1 LDATQ
6 LPKGQQSVKQESKQ
20 DIILRLTEGLN
31 AQQRSVPQLPAQ
43 ARARKIK
50 VLGAKT
56 DPRHPFAGY
65 MVGADESVAENLEEA
80 VGGNYLYHATGGLKD
95 ILSTGQINAARGP
108 QQVTNAQTKFP
119 TVCATRDWNYAVGG
133 KGITTL
139 GVERDAII
147 VLDRNAVESNFK
159 TLGTSQSREQRG
171 LSSPR
176 SDDMRAGKA
185 ARDLDVNKDN
195 ILNKKDA
202 DEWWAQHQAGK
213 DIFGQG
219 FAPRFSKLGD
229 LRTNIDQK
237 IAQAADQFYTPKRGG
252 EFEEAVV
259 VPKGGMPIKGTMV
272 GFYIPPASPLM
283 KDPAVMNDPRRLDL
297 EKGGT
302 GRFVKAAQQ
311 QAVAEVDFNPGRR
324 GFLKK
329 AGAVAATAAVPTGLA
344 GAAAKAMAPAASWAS
359 TLSAPLAG
367 LTAVDLDDII
377 NLLMSSKPES
387 MISGKDPYDLDIM
400 KSIAQD
406 AARESWGNAWMK
418 GNAAQAFLDAVE
430 LGRKKGMDGE
440 DIIQDLFIVTKKQYM
455 QELKKLSPE
464 EVAKVKSQSLN
475 PDNKS
480 EPAASP
486 TTGMSGLARAAGA
499 QIGRTATKL
508 GKATATTVLNQP
520 ARDMGRIE
528 PTTAPTALPAPT
540 TSTGMQI
547 PKQKSRVAAKQDN
560 ELDEADEPAMPSRRD
575 FLKASVVAAILSST
589 PVAKLMSNAPGK
601 MSIVKHRGN
610 LGKYQSSDIDSTGYD
625 IGKKQFY
632 ITVDGKPYTMQTG
645 IGAGFMGQDFKN
657 SDFESDPYLQKI
669 APWLDTKD
677 EYILQIADYDIELY
691 DQNNQKIFP
700 VKDQQQ
706 MKEMYSSG
714 LIDAIIGFSDVYQ
727 TDAIQQMAKVPNKSN
742 YPVDQGDR
750 STDSKSASPTTGM
763 SGLARAA
770 GAQLGR
776 TMKNVGKATATTVL
790 NQPAK
795 SAALP
800 APSVS
805 PSMQIP
811 KQKSRVSAE
820 QDKELGEA
828 GKSLR
833 KNYNPDGKTFKG
845 DKNKMPTY
853 DPDDAM
859 MQGDYDQLDT
869 VSAADTDDEIAK
881 AEHRMDLPHLKQLIK
896 SQLKILDKT
905 EREILN
911 YLYWHDQ
918 PLVQIAKTLG
928 MEPILV
934 HRIKNKALKKLLYS
948 PDLYNIAK
956 DRFTYPYARINDMDE
971 SLSPFNDDHS
981 ELDQFVKEE
990 FNRDPD
996 DINEESGAVVAHGY
1010 AYNRQD
1016 QRVAWTREFASEA
1029 EAKEWARRRNATVLS
1044 IVPKDSI
1051 EEGWKSKLAGAALAG
1066 AAAFGGGGA
1075 QANDQI
1081 AKDTQAITQAI
1092 QSGQMKS
1099 QEFAAGEIRP
1109 SQIYSHPKWL
1119 ETVQAMN
1126 KKYPGNS
1133 EQARQAAITA
1143 IKQMIQQGNVR
1154 EGAGTVGGNNPAA
1167 AWPDF
1172 GTAKTYESQLAEAK
1186 QRLVEAESR
1195 YVLYF
1200 NGKPASHYATEAEAK
1215 RIADSIK
1222 AKHPTV
1228 KIEIKNEMH
1237 EGDLNEVTGDLP
1249 FDTMLSKIVA
1259 GGNLQTLAAKIVAK
1273 IKKFPQYRMPGDDER
1288 DEFDWPNGYPDGHFF
1303 GDDLWIDDSF
1313 NSIMGKWKSLG
1324 PDKFA
1329 DENEELSF
1337 KPSMESSNDYT
1348 SYWNGVLEVLRR
1360 LESIPGATEQL
1371 AKMVWHG
1378 LFSGNVEQG
1387 ITDIG
1392 KPGVSEGKPQK
1403 RADRYHINKDGKP
1416 ASLASYADK
1425 SSAIKDRDAKYPDAK
1440 VHQVGP
1446 RGKVKGEFEEGVAEG
1461 KWNYPPEYTKK
1472 ANADDEAELGVSL
1485 INKDARKAWRKKQK
1499 AKAHKEL
1506 MTGKKKEPG
1515 VSEGAKVDR
1524 MVKHIASSEKATG
1537 KSNKDAENIAWAT
1550 VNKRGYLDNKNKKK
1564 HVAEAGTPADIRAK
1578 NRAVVKKIQGKEVKE
1593 DITQEDIITK
1603 LKAKLGDYLSDLGQQ
1618 IKKDPALQDKL
1629 SAETPGDQV
1638 GPPVKTLT
1646 TDDGHEISIHGNE
1659 DDGFR
1664 ISIKNKQT
1672 PSKFDSLD
1680 EAVMACEMYRAHRRK
1695 QALTADYVEE
1705 A

>member
-6 LPKGQQSVKQESKQ
+6 LLEGQQSVKQESKQ

-43 ARARKIK
+43 AQARKIK

-56 DPRHPFAGY
+56 DPKHPFAGY
-65 MVGADESVAENLEEA
+65 MVGADESAEPGKKN
-80 VGGNYLYHATGGLKD
+80 
-95 ILSTGQINAARGP
+95 IGP
-108 QQVTNAQTKFP
+108 DKNDP
-119 TVCATRDWNYAVGG
+119 YE
-133 KGITTL
+133 KGWRA
-139 GVERDAII
+139 GFRH
-147 VLDRNAVESNFK
+147 NESN
-159 TLGTSQSREQRG
+159 
-171 LSSPR
+171 PYP
-176 SDDMRAGKA
+176 AG
-185 ARDLDVNKDN
+185 
-195 ILNKKDA
+195 
-202 DEWWAQHQAGK
+202 
-213 DIFGQG
+213 
-219 FAPRFSKLGD
+219 SK
-229 LRTNIDQK
+229 
-237 IAQAADQFYTPKRGG
+237 QAAQWDRGYA
-252 EFEEAVV
+252 EA
-259 VPKGGMPIKGTMV
+259 
-272 GFYIPPASPLM
+272 
-283 KDPAVMNDPRRLDL
+283 
-297 EKGGT
+297 E
-302 GRFVKAAQQ
+302 AQPNHYDESL
-311 QAVAEVDFNPGRR
+311 AEVDFNPGRR

-329 AGAVAATAAVPTGLA
+329 AGAVAATAAMPTGLA
-344 GAAAKAMAPAASWAS
+344 GAAAKAIAPAASWAS

-430 LGRKKGMDGE
+430 LGKKKGMDGE

-499 QIGRTATKL
+499 QIGRT
-508 GKATATTVLNQP
+508 
-520 ARDMGRIE
+520 
-528 PTTAPTALPAPT
+528 
-540 TSTGMQI
+540 
-547 PKQKSRVAAKQDN
+547 
-560 ELDEADEPAMPSRRD
+560 
-575 FLKASVVAAILSST
+575 
-589 PVAKLMSNAPGK
+589 
-601 MSIVKHRGN
+601 
-610 LGKYQSSDIDSTGYD
+610 
-625 IGKKQFY
+625 
-632 ITVDGKPYTMQTG
+632 
-645 IGAGFMGQDFKN
+645 
-657 SDFESDPYLQKI
+657 
-669 APWLDTKD
+669 
-677 EYILQIADYDIELY
+677 
-691 DQNNQKIFP
+691 
-700 VKDQQQ
+700 
-706 MKEMYSSG
+706 
-714 LIDAIIGFSDVYQ
+714 
-727 TDAIQQMAKVPNKSN
+727 
-742 YPVDQGDR
+742 
-750 STDSKSASPTTGM
+750 
-763 SGLARAA
+763 
-770 GAQLGR
+770 
-776 TMKNVGKATATTVL
+776 MKNVGKATATTVL

-800 APSVS
+800 APTVS
-805 PSMQIP
+805 PGMQIP

-845 DKNKMPTY
+845 PGNPMPTY

-869 VSAADTDDEIAK
+869 VSAAVADDEIAK

-934 HRIKNKALKKLLYS
+934 HRIKDKALKKLLHS

-956 DRFTYPYARINDMDE
+956 NRFAYPYARINDMDE

-990 FNRDPD
+990 FNRHPD

-1075 QANDQI
+1075 QAQTTAPTGVNATGNNAAIVQSLVNPVAQQRF
-1081 AKDTQAITQAI
+1081 AKMHADTTAKLTDPRYNHNPNALGQHQAAPKQQHAEMLQNIKNIEQWDNPYRII
-1092 QSGQMKS
+1092 QM
-1099 QEFAAGEIRP
+1099 
-1109 SQIYSHPKWL
+1109 
-1119 ETVQAMN
+1119 AMN
-1126 KKYPGNS
+1126 MAGVTPQEVLQNLPQGYKLPTTEPKTAPVRLPGDP
-1133 EQARQAAITA
+1133 
-1143 IKQMIQQGNVR
+1143 GYVR

-1167 AWPDF
+1167 AWPEF

-1186 QRLVEAESR
+1186 QRLAEAESR

-1425 SSAIKDRDAKYPDAK
+1425 SSAIKDRDARYPDAK

-1446 RGKVKGEFEEGVAEG
+1446 RGKVKGEFEEGMAEG

-1524 MVKHIASSEKATG
+1524 MVRHIASSEKATG

-1578 NRAVVKKIQGKEVKE
+1578 NRAVVKKIQGKEADIDEGWKSKLAGAALAGAAALGGGAAAAHDHGDYGHYDQRVDDRSWDTSGYDDHIKSDTKLTKTTTPDGKVSRDSQRRISSVQGPNAQGEYRVLVGQNGKIVSSYITKTPPQDWMVKE

-1629 SAETPGDQV
+1629 SAKPPGDQV

-1664 ISIKNKQT
+1664 ISIKNRQT

-1695 QALTADYVEE
+1695 QALNADYVEE

>member
-1 LDATQ
+1 
-6 LPKGQQSVKQESKQ
+6 VKQESKR
-20 DIILRLTEGLN
+20 DIVKRLRESLT

-43 ARARKIK
+43 AQARKIK

-56 DPRHPFAGY
+56 DPQHPFAGY
-65 MVGADESVAENLEEA
+65 AVGADESAEPGKKTIGPDKNDPYNQGWFASFNDQNPYAAGTPEHSQWQAGQDEKQAQPNHYDESALSEFA
-80 VGGNYLYHATGGLKD
+80 PGPGRDGDDDDNGDNDYNSGNDKINTTANAIVKLLKSRQPVYFQSPDGRVSQIRKISPLNVSPINQDADGNIIGTAAFDIVSKSAGGRNYLDQVAIQPEMYGIVPVLGKKIVMQVADQNLPPHLK
-95 ILSTGQINAARGP
+95 RM
-108 QQVTNAQTKFP
+108 
-119 TVCATRDWNYAVGG
+119 RD
-133 KGITTL
+133 
-139 GVERDAII
+139 
-147 VLDRNAVESNFK
+147 
-159 TLGTSQSREQRG
+159 
-171 LSSPR
+171 
-176 SDDMRAGKA
+176 DD
-185 ARDLDVNKDN
+185 
-195 ILNKKDA
+195 
-202 DEWWAQHQAGK
+202 
-213 DIFGQG
+213 
-219 FAPRFSKLGD
+219 GD
-229 LRTNIDQK
+229 LTE
-237 IAQAADQFYTPKRGG
+237 ADF
-252 EFEEAVV
+252 
-259 VPKGGMPIKGTMV
+259 
-272 GFYIPPASPLM
+272 
-283 KDPAVMNDPRRLDL
+283 D
-297 EKGGT
+297 
-302 GRFVKAAQQ
+302 
-311 QAVAEVDFNPGRR
+311 PGRR

-329 AGAVAATAAVPTGLA
+329 AGAVAATAAMPTGLA
-344 GAAAKAMAPAASWAS
+344 GAAAKAIAPAASWAS

-406 AARESWGNAWMK
+406 AARESWGNPWMK
-418 GNAAQAFLDAVE
+418 GNAAKAFLDAVE
-430 LGRKKGMDGE
+430 LGKKKGMDGE

-540 TSTGMQI
+540 ASTGMQI
-547 PKQKSRVAAKQDN
+547 PKQKSRVAANQDK
-560 ELDEADEPAMPSRRD
+560 ELGEADEPAMPSRRD

-750 STDSKSASPTTGM
+750 STDSKSARPTTGM

-776 TMKNVGKATATTVL
+776 TMKNVGKATANTVL

-811 KQKSRVSAE
+811 KQKSRV
-820 QDKELGEA
+820 
-828 GKSLR
+828 
-833 KNYNPDGKTFKG
+833 
-845 DKNKMPTY
+845 
-853 DPDDAM
+853 DA
-859 MQGDYDQLDT
+859 
-869 VSAADTDDEIAK
+869 
-881 AEHRMDLPHLKQLIK
+881 
-896 SQLKILDKT
+896 
-905 EREILN
+905 
-911 YLYWHDQ
+911 
-918 PLVQIAKTLG
+918 
-928 MEPILV
+928 
-934 HRIKNKALKKLLYS
+934 
-948 PDLYNIAK
+948 
-956 DRFTYPYARINDMDE
+956 
-971 SLSPFNDDHS
+971 SPFNDDHS

-990 FNRDPD
+990 FNRHPD
-996 DINEESGAVVAHGY
+996 DINEESGVVIAHGY

-1029 EAKEWARRRNATVLS
+1029 AAKEWARRRNATVLS

-1051 EEGWKSKLAGAALAG
+1051 EEDWKRKLAGAAIAG

-1075 QANDQI
+1075 QAQTTAPTGVN
-1081 AKDTQAITQAI
+1081 ATGNNAAIV
-1092 QSGQMKS
+1092 QSLVNPVAQ
-1099 QEFAAGEIRP
+1099 QRFAAQHADTT
-1109 SQIYSHPKWL
+1109 SKLTDPKYTHNPNAL
-1119 ETVQAMN
+1119 AQH
-1126 KKYPGNS
+1126 
-1133 EQARQAAITA
+1133 QAAPKQQHDEWIQNVRNAAQFENPYQIIRIALNMAGVTPQEVLQNLPQGYKLPTTEPKTA
-1143 IKQMIQQGNVR
+1143 PVRLPGDPGYVR

-1186 QRLVEAESR
+1186 QRLA
-1195 YVLYF
+1195 
-1200 NGKPASHYATEAEAK
+1200 
-1215 RIADSIK
+1215 
-1222 AKHPTV
+1222 
-1228 KIEIKNEMH
+1228 
-1237 EGDLNEVTGDLP
+1237 
-1249 FDTMLSKIVA
+1249 
-1259 GGNLQTLAAKIVAK
+1259 
-1273 IKKFPQYRMPGDDER
+1273 
-1288 DEFDWPNGYPDGHFF
+1288 
-1303 GDDLWIDDSF
+1303 
-1313 NSIMGKWKSLG
+1313 
-1324 PDKFA
+1324 
-1329 DENEELSF
+1329 
-1337 KPSMESSNDYT
+1337 
-1348 SYWNGVLEVLRR
+1348 
-1360 LESIPGATEQL
+1360 
-1371 AKMVWHG
+1371 
-1378 LFSGNVEQG
+1378 
-1387 ITDIG
+1387 
-1392 KPGVSEGKPQK
+1392 EGKPQK

-1425 SSAIKDRDAKYPDAK
+1425 SSAVKDRDARYPDAK

-1446 RGKVKGEFEEGVAEG
+1446 RGKVKGEFEEGMAEG
-1461 KWNYPPEYTKK
+1461 
-1472 ANADDEAELGVSL
+1472 
-1485 INKDARKAWRKKQK
+1485 AR
-1499 AKAHKEL
+1499 
-1506 MTGKKKEPG
+1506 
-1515 VSEGAKVDR
+1515 VDR
-1524 MVKHIASSEKATG
+1524 MVRHIASSEKATG
-1537 KSNKDAENIAWAT
+1537 KSNKDAESIAWAT

-1578 NRAVVKKIQGKEVKE
+1578 NRAVVKKIQGKEADIDEGLKRKLAGAVLAGAAALGGGAAAAHDHGDYGHYDQRVDDRSWDTSGYDDHIKSDTKLTKTTTPDGKVSRDSQHRISSVQGPNAQGEYRVFVGQNGKIVSSYITKTPPQDWMVKE

-1629 SAETPGDQV
+1629 SAKPPGDQV

-1664 ISIKNKQT
+1664 ISIKNRQT

-1680 EAVMACEMYRAHRRK
+1680 EAVMACEMYRAHRRR
-1695 QALTADYVEE
+1695 QELTADYVEE

>member
-1 LDATQ
+1 
-6 LPKGQQSVKQESKQ
+6 VKQESKQ

-43 ARARKIK
+43 AQARKIK

-65 MVGADESVAENLEEA
+65 MVGADESADPVGDYVDEA
-80 VGGNYLYHATGGLKD
+80 
-95 ILSTGQINAARGP
+95 
-108 QQVTNAQTKFP
+108 
-119 TVCATRDWNYAVGG
+119 
-133 KGITTL
+133 
-139 GVERDAII
+139 
-147 VLDRNAVESNFK
+147 
-159 TLGTSQSREQRG
+159 
-171 LSSPR
+171 
-176 SDDMRAGKA
+176 
-185 ARDLDVNKDN
+185 
-195 ILNKKDA
+195 
-202 DEWWAQHQAGK
+202 
-213 DIFGQG
+213 
-219 FAPRFSKLGD
+219 
-229 LRTNIDQK
+229 
-237 IAQAADQFYTPKRGG
+237 
-252 EFEEAVV
+252 
-259 VPKGGMPIKGTMV
+259 
-272 GFYIPPASPLM
+272 
-283 KDPAVMNDPRRLDL
+283 
-297 EKGGT
+297 
-302 GRFVKAAQQ
+302 
-311 QAVAEVDFNPGRR
+311 DFNPGRR

-329 AGAVAATAAVPTGLA
+329 AGAVAATAAMPTGIA
-344 GAAAKAMAPAASWAS
+344 GAAAKAVAPAASWAS

-367 LTAVDLDDII
+367 LTAIDLDDII
-377 NLLMSSKPES
+377 NLLMSQESKNPS
-387 MISGKDPYDLDIM
+387 YVNNAAYDPYDLDVI
-400 KSIAQD
+400 KKIAED
-406 AARESWGNAWMK
+406 ASLNSWGNSWFMN
-418 GNAAQAFLDAVE
+418 GNAAQALLEAIDLCE
-430 LGRKKGMDGE
+430 KKGMDDE
-440 DIIQDLFIVTKKQYM
+440 DIIDHIFIVTKKQYM
-455 QELKKLSPE
+455 QELKQLSPE

-499 QIGRTATKL
+499 QIGRT
-508 GKATATTVLNQP
+508 
-520 ARDMGRIE
+520 
-528 PTTAPTALPAPT
+528 
-540 TSTGMQI
+540 
-547 PKQKSRVAAKQDN
+547 
-560 ELDEADEPAMPSRRD
+560 
-575 FLKASVVAAILSST
+575 
-589 PVAKLMSNAPGK
+589 
-601 MSIVKHRGN
+601 
-610 LGKYQSSDIDSTGYD
+610 
-625 IGKKQFY
+625 
-632 ITVDGKPYTMQTG
+632 
-645 IGAGFMGQDFKN
+645 
-657 SDFESDPYLQKI
+657 
-669 APWLDTKD
+669 
-677 EYILQIADYDIELY
+677 
-691 DQNNQKIFP
+691 
-700 VKDQQQ
+700 
-706 MKEMYSSG
+706 
-714 LIDAIIGFSDVYQ
+714 
-727 TDAIQQMAKVPNKSN
+727 
-742 YPVDQGDR
+742 
-750 STDSKSASPTTGM
+750 
-763 SGLARAA
+763 
-770 GAQLGR
+770 
-776 TMKNVGKATATTVL
+776 MKNVGKATATTVL

-811 KQKSRVSAE
+811 KQKSRV
-820 QDKELGEA
+820 
-828 GKSLR
+828 
-833 KNYNPDGKTFKG
+833 
-845 DKNKMPTY
+845 
-853 DPDDAM
+853 
-859 MQGDYDQLDT
+859 
-869 VSAADTDDEIAK
+869 AA
-881 AEHRMDLPHLKQLIK
+881 
-896 SQLKILDKT
+896 
-905 EREILN
+905 
-911 YLYWHDQ
+911 
-918 PLVQIAKTLG
+918 
-928 MEPILV
+928 
-934 HRIKNKALKKLLYS
+934 
-948 PDLYNIAK
+948 
-956 DRFTYPYARINDMDE
+956 
-971 SLSPFNDDHS
+971 SPFNDDHS

-990 FNRDPD
+990 FNRHPD
-996 DINEESGAVVAHGY
+996 DLDEY
-1010 AYNRQD
+1010 AD
-1016 QRVAWTREFASEA
+1016 
-1029 EAKEWARRRNATVLS
+1029 L
-1044 IVPKDSI
+1044 

-1154 EGAGTVGGNNPAA
+1154 EGAGTVGRNNPAA

-1215 RIADSIK
+1215 NIANAIK

-1237 EGDLNEVTGDLP
+1237 
-1249 FDTMLSKIVA
+1249 
-1259 GGNLQTLAAKIVAK
+1259 
-1273 IKKFPQYRMPGDDER
+1273 
-1288 DEFDWPNGYPDGHFF
+1288 
-1303 GDDLWIDDSF
+1303 
-1313 NSIMGKWKSLG
+1313 
-1324 PDKFA
+1324 
-1329 DENEELSF
+1329 
-1337 KPSMESSNDYT
+1337 
-1348 SYWNGVLEVLRR
+1348 
-1360 LESIPGATEQL
+1360 
-1371 AKMVWHG
+1371 
-1378 LFSGNVEQG
+1378 
-1387 ITDIG
+1387 
-1392 KPGVSEGKPQK
+1392 EGKPQK

-1425 SSAIKDRDAKYPDAK
+1425 SSAVKDRDAKYPDAK

-1446 RGKVKGEFEEGVAEG
+1446 RGKVKGEFEEGMAEG

-1472 ANADDEAELGVSL
+1472 ANADDEDELGVSL

-1506 MTGKKKEPG
+1506 MTGKNKEPG
-1515 VSEGAKVDR
+1515 VSEGARVDR

-1537 KSNKDAENIAWAT
+1537 KSKKDAESIAWAT

-1629 SAETPGDQV
+1629 SDKPPGDQV

>member
-1 LDATQ
+1 M
-6 LPKGQQSVKQESKQ
+6 KQESKQ

-43 ARARKIK
+43 AQARKIK

-56 DPRHPFAGY
+56 DPKHPFAGY
-65 MVGADESVAENLEEA
+65 MVGADESAEPGKKN
-80 VGGNYLYHATGGLKD
+80 
-95 ILSTGQINAARGP
+95 IGP
-108 QQVTNAQTKFP
+108 DKNDP
-119 TVCATRDWNYAVGG
+119 YE
-133 KGITTL
+133 KGWRA
-139 GVERDAII
+139 GFRH
-147 VLDRNAVESNFK
+147 NESN
-159 TLGTSQSREQRG
+159 
-171 LSSPR
+171 PYP
-176 SDDMRAGKA
+176 AG
-185 ARDLDVNKDN
+185 
-195 ILNKKDA
+195 
-202 DEWWAQHQAGK
+202 
-213 DIFGQG
+213 
-219 FAPRFSKLGD
+219 SK
-229 LRTNIDQK
+229 
-237 IAQAADQFYTPKRGG
+237 QAAQWDRGYA
-252 EFEEAVV
+252 EA
-259 VPKGGMPIKGTMV
+259 
-272 GFYIPPASPLM
+272 
-283 KDPAVMNDPRRLDL
+283 
-297 EKGGT
+297 E
-302 GRFVKAAQQ
+302 AQPNHYDESL
-311 QAVAEVDFNPGRR
+311 AEVDFNPDRR

-329 AGAVAATAAVPTGLA
+329 AGAVAATAAMPTGIA
-344 GAAAKAMAPAASWAS
+344 GAAAKAVAPAASWAS

-430 LGRKKGMDGE
+430 LGKKKGMDGE

-499 QIGRTATKL
+499 Q
-508 GKATATTVLNQP
+508 
-520 ARDMGRIE
+520 
-528 PTTAPTALPAPT
+528 
-540 TSTGMQI
+540 
-547 PKQKSRVAAKQDN
+547 
-560 ELDEADEPAMPSRRD
+560 
-575 FLKASVVAAILSST
+575 
-589 PVAKLMSNAPGK
+589 
-601 MSIVKHRGN
+601 
-610 LGKYQSSDIDSTGYD
+610 
-625 IGKKQFY
+625 
-632 ITVDGKPYTMQTG
+632 
-645 IGAGFMGQDFKN
+645 
-657 SDFESDPYLQKI
+657 
-669 APWLDTKD
+669 
-677 EYILQIADYDIELY
+677 
-691 DQNNQKIFP
+691 
-700 VKDQQQ
+700 
-706 MKEMYSSG
+706 
-714 LIDAIIGFSDVYQ
+714 
-727 TDAIQQMAKVPNKSN
+727 
-742 YPVDQGDR
+742 
-750 STDSKSASPTTGM
+750 
-763 SGLARAA
+763 
-770 GAQLGR
+770 LGR
-776 TMKNVGKATATTVL
+776 TMKNVGKATANTVL

-845 DKNKMPTY
+845 PGNPMPTY

-869 VSAADTDDEIAK
+869 VSAAVADDEIAK

-934 HRIKNKALKKLLYS
+934 HRIKDKALKKLLHS

-956 DRFTYPYARINDMDE
+956 NRFAYPYARINDMDE

-990 FNRDPD
+990 FNRHPD

-1075 QANDQI
+1075 QAQTTAPTGVNATGNNAAIVQSLVNPVAQQRF
-1081 AKDTQAITQAI
+1081 AKMHADTTAKLTDPRYNHNPNALGQHQAAPKQQHAEMLQNIKNIEQWDNPYRII
-1092 QSGQMKS
+1092 QM
-1099 QEFAAGEIRP
+1099 
-1109 SQIYSHPKWL
+1109 
-1119 ETVQAMN
+1119 AMN
-1126 KKYPGNS
+1126 MAGVTPQEVLQNLPQGYKLPTTEPKTAPVRLPGDP
-1133 EQARQAAITA
+1133 
-1143 IKQMIQQGNVR
+1143 GYVR

-1446 RGKVKGEFEEGVAEG
+1446 RGKVKGEFEEGMAEG

-1515 VSEGAKVDR
+1515 VPGEFEGELDSKDRFTKDTVQKMFGKLSPDAKGVAEGAKVDR
-1524 MVKHIASSEKATG
+1524 MVRHIASSEKATG
-1537 KSNKDAENIAWAT
+1537 KSNKDAESIAWAT

-1578 NRAVVKKIQGKEVKE
+1578 NRAVVKKIQGKEADIDEGWKSKLAGAALAGAAALGGGAAAAHDHGDYGHYDQRVDDRSWDTSGYDDHIKSDTKLTKTTTPDGKVSRDSQRRISSVQGPNAQGEYRVLVGQNGKIVSSYITKTPPQDWMVKE

-1629 SAETPGDQV
+1629 SAKPPGDQV

-1695 QALTADYVEE
+1695 QALNADYVEE

>member
-20 DIILRLTEGLN
+20 DIILRLREGLN

-43 ARARKIK
+43 AQARKIK

-56 DPRHPFAGY
+56 DPKHPFAGY
-65 MVGADESVAENLEEA
+65 MVGADESAEPGKKN
-80 VGGNYLYHATGGLKD
+80 
-95 ILSTGQINAARGP
+95 IGP
-108 QQVTNAQTKFP
+108 DKNDP
-119 TVCATRDWNYAVGG
+119 YE
-133 KGITTL
+133 KGWRA
-139 GVERDAII
+139 GFRH
-147 VLDRNAVESNFK
+147 NESN
-159 TLGTSQSREQRG
+159 
-171 LSSPR
+171 PYP
-176 SDDMRAGKA
+176 AG
-185 ARDLDVNKDN
+185 
-195 ILNKKDA
+195 
-202 DEWWAQHQAGK
+202 
-213 DIFGQG
+213 
-219 FAPRFSKLGD
+219 SK
-229 LRTNIDQK
+229 
-237 IAQAADQFYTPKRGG
+237 QAAQWDRGYA
-252 EFEEAVV
+252 EA
-259 VPKGGMPIKGTMV
+259 
-272 GFYIPPASPLM
+272 
-283 KDPAVMNDPRRLDL
+283 
-297 EKGGT
+297 E
-302 GRFVKAAQQ
+302 AQPNHYDESL
-311 QAVAEVDFNPGRR
+311 AEVDFNPGRR

-329 AGAVAATAAVPTGLA
+329 AGAVAATAAMPAGLA

-367 LTAVDLDDII
+367 LTAIDLDDII

-430 LGRKKGMDGE
+430 LGKKKGMDGE
-440 DIIQDLFIVTKKQYM
+440 DIIQDLFIVAKKQYM

-499 QIGRTATKL
+499 QIGRT
-508 GKATATTVLNQP
+508 
-520 ARDMGRIE
+520 
-528 PTTAPTALPAPT
+528 
-540 TSTGMQI
+540 
-547 PKQKSRVAAKQDN
+547 
-560 ELDEADEPAMPSRRD
+560 
-575 FLKASVVAAILSST
+575 
-589 PVAKLMSNAPGK
+589 
-601 MSIVKHRGN
+601 
-610 LGKYQSSDIDSTGYD
+610 
-625 IGKKQFY
+625 
-632 ITVDGKPYTMQTG
+632 
-645 IGAGFMGQDFKN
+645 
-657 SDFESDPYLQKI
+657 
-669 APWLDTKD
+669 
-677 EYILQIADYDIELY
+677 
-691 DQNNQKIFP
+691 
-700 VKDQQQ
+700 
-706 MKEMYSSG
+706 
-714 LIDAIIGFSDVYQ
+714 
-727 TDAIQQMAKVPNKSN
+727 
-742 YPVDQGDR
+742 
-750 STDSKSASPTTGM
+750 
-763 SGLARAA
+763 
-770 GAQLGR
+770 
-776 TMKNVGKATATTVL
+776 MKNVGKATANTVL

-869 VSAADTDDEIAK
+869 VSAAVADDEIAK

-934 HRIKNKALKKLLYS
+934 HRIKDKALKKLLHS

-956 DRFTYPYARINDMDE
+956 NRFAYPYARINDMDE

-990 FNRDPD
+990 FNRHPD

-1075 QANDQI
+1075 QAQTTAPTGVNATGNNAAIVQSLVNPVAQQRF
-1081 AKDTQAITQAI
+1081 AKMHADTTAKLTDPRYNHNPNALGQHQAAPKQQHAEMLQNIKNIEQWDNPYRII
-1092 QSGQMKS
+1092 QM
-1099 QEFAAGEIRP
+1099 
-1109 SQIYSHPKWL
+1109 
-1119 ETVQAMN
+1119 AMN
-1126 KKYPGNS
+1126 MAGVTPQEVLQNLPQGYKLPTTEPKTAPVRLPGDP
-1133 EQARQAAITA
+1133 
-1143 IKQMIQQGNVR
+1143 GYVR
-1154 EGAGTVGGNNPAA
+1154 EGAGTVSGNNPAA

-1425 SSAIKDRDAKYPDAK
+1425 SSAVKDRDAKYPDAK

-1446 RGKVKGEFEEGVAEG
+1446 RGKVKGEFEEGMAEG

-1537 KSNKDAENIAWAT
+1537 KSKKDAESIAWAT

-1578 NRAVVKKIQGKEVKE
+1578 NRAVVKKIQGKEADIDEGWKSKLAGAALAGAAALGGGAAAAHDHGDYGHYDQRVDDRSWDTSGYDDHIKSDTKLTKTTTPDGKVSRDSQRRISSVQGPNAQGEYRVLVGQNGKIISSYITKTPPQDWMVKE

-1629 SAETPGDQV
+1629 SAKPPGDQV

-1664 ISIKNKQT
+1664 ISIKNRQT

-1695 QALTADYVEE
+1695 QALNADYVEE